1 MSKIIKHTFVIPNL
15 IVENGELVERS
26 NIEKTYQFTL
36 LFRGLGIYEEVTGH
50 ALFND
55 LVELITKAK
64 NNINDVTKFIDMNML
79 KTLACC
85 SYVKIEGSAFHNNR
99 ATYEEFKKS
108 QVFPFIEKDY
118 AFITKLVEMAV
129 DCVYNEQKSKRN
141 SEAYRSKK

>member
-15 IVENGELVERS
+15 KVEHGELVEGK

-36 LFRGLGIYEEVTGH
+36 LFRGLGIYEEVTGRP
-50 ALFND
+50 LISD
-55 LVELITKAK
+55 LLDTLSKAK
-64 NNINDVTKFIDMNML
+64 NDTKNIGKFIDINIL

-85 SYVKIEGSAFHNNR
+85 SYVKIENDKFHNNR

-108 QVFPFIEKDY
+108 QVFPFIEKDF
-118 AFITKLVEMAV
+118 AFITKLVEMAL
-129 DCVYNEQKSKRN
+129 DCVYNEAKSKN